1 MNSARNRSAAPPDES
16 ARGQAAA
23 TLFDP
28 VQDAAARPLNRWLSQ
43 LGHAMRRHA
52 TVIRYLQW
60 AVVLFYAVLL
70 IIPAFMPLPA
80 AEAGILSNLTLLAQF
95 LFWGLWW
102 PFVLLSIVLFGRL
115 WCGVLCPE
123 GALSEWTSL
132 RGLGRGTPR
141 WMRWGGWPTLA
152 FLLTTLYGQLIS
164 VYDYAQAALLILG
177 GSTLAAMLVGF
188 LYGRGKRVWCRYLC
202 PVSGVFSL
210 LAKLAPVHFY
220 VDEQRWRANA
230 PPHLPPPNCA
240 PLLDIRRMRGASACH
255 ACGRCSGQ
263 RDAVQLLAR
272 SSNEE
277 IVRYGRNADS
287 QWEVRLLLYGV
298 IGLAIGAFQW
308 TVSPWFISLKQA
320 MAEWLVA
327 RDIFWP
333 LEANA
338 PWWLLTHYPQ
348 LNDAFTWLDGL
359 AICLYLLGAGVL
371 LGGALHLLINSAS
384 RLAGQSPAFARQL
397 MLCLIPLGAAGLF
410 LGLSATTVKLLRY
423 EGLAL
428 LWVQPA
434 RAALLLA
441 AIAWCLW
448 LSERVCASLPAGRK
462 AFLLLSMALACSL
475 PGYAWWL
482 QFWGW

>member
-1 MNSARNRSAAPPDES
+1 
-16 ARGQAAA
+16 
-23 TLFDP
+23 
-28 VQDAAARPLNRWLSQ
+28 
-43 LGHAMRRHA
+43 MRRHA
-52 TVIRYLQW
+52 GVIRCVQW
-60 AVVLFYAVLL
+60 TVVLFYAVMLV
-70 IIPAFMPLPA
+70 IPALLPLPP
-80 AEAGILSNLTLLAQF
+80 AEAGMLNNLTLLAQF

-102 PFVLLSIVLFGRL
+102 PFVLLSVVLFGRL

-123 GALSEWTSL
+123 GALSEWASQ

-202 PVSGVFSL
+202 PVSGVFGL
-210 LAKLAPVHFY
+210 LAKLAPVHFH
-220 VDEQRWRANA
+220 VDEQRWRDNA

-263 RDAVQLLAR
+263 RDAVQLIAR

-277 IVRYGRNADS
+277 IVRYGNNPDNL
-287 QWEVRLLLYGV
+287 WEVRLLLYGV
-298 IGLAIGAFQW
+298 IGLAMGAFQW
-308 TVSPWFISLKQA
+308 TLSPWFISLKQGI
-320 MAEWLVA
+320 AEWLVA
-327 RDIFWP
+327 HEILWP

-359 AICLYLLGAGVL
+359 AICLYLLAASVL
-371 LGGALHLLINSAS
+371 LGGGMQLLVQLAS
-384 RLAGQSPAFARQL
+384 RLAGQTPAFARQL
-397 MLCLIPLGAAGLF
+397 LLCLIPLGAAGLF

-428 LWVQPA
+428 LWVQPT

-441 AIAWCLW
+441 AIGWCLW
-448 LSERVCASLPAGRK
+448 LSWRVCAGLSAARK
-462 AFLLLSMALACSL
+462 TGLCMSMALACSL
-475 PGYAWWL
+475 PAYGWWL

>member
-1 MNSARNRSAAPPDES
+1 MN
-16 ARGQAAA
+16 
-23 TLFDP
+23 T
-28 VQDAAARPLNRWLSQ
+28 WLTQ
-43 LGHAMRRHA
+43 VGHTMRRHA
-52 TVIRYLQW
+52 GVIRCVQW
-60 AVVLFYAVLL
+60 TVVLFYAVMLV
-70 IIPAFMPLPA
+70 IPALLPLPP
-80 AEAGILSNLTLLAQF
+80 AEAGMLNNLTLLAQF

-102 PFVLLSIVLFGRL
+102 PFVLLSVVLFGRL

-123 GALSEWTSL
+123 GALSEWASQ

-202 PVSGVFSL
+202 PVSGVFGL
-210 LAKLAPVHFY
+210 LAKLAPVHFH
-220 VDEQRWRANA
+220 VDEQRWRDNA

-263 RDAVQLLAR
+263 RDAVQLIAR

-277 IVRYGRNADS
+277 IVRYGNNPDNL
-287 QWEVRLLLYGV
+287 WEVRLLLYGV
-298 IGLAIGAFQW
+298 IGLAMGAFQW
-308 TVSPWFISLKQA
+308 TLSPWFISLKQGI
-320 MAEWLVA
+320 AEWLVA
-327 RDIFWP
+327 HEILWP

-359 AICLYLLGAGVL
+359 AICLYLLAASVL
-371 LGGALHLLINSAS
+371 LGGGMQLLVQLAS
-384 RLAGQSPAFARQL
+384 RLAGQTPAFARQL
-397 MLCLIPLGAAGLF
+397 LLCLIPLGAAGLF

-428 LWVQPA
+428 LWVQPT

-441 AIAWCLW
+441 AIGWCLW
-448 LSERVCASLPAGRK
+448 LSWRVCAGLSAARK
-462 AFLLLSMALACSL
+462 TGLCMSMALACSL
-475 PGYAWWL
+475 PAYGWWL

>member
-1 MNSARNRSAAPPDES
+1 MN
-16 ARGQAAA
+16 
-23 TLFDP
+23 T
-28 VQDAAARPLNRWLSQ
+28 WLTQ
-43 LGHAMRRHA
+43 VGHAMRRHA
-52 TVIRYLQW
+52 GVIRCVQW
-60 AVVLFYAVLL
+60 TVVLFYAVMLV
-70 IIPAFMPLPA
+70 IPALLPLPP
-80 AEAGILSNLTLLAQF
+80 AEAGILNNLTLLAQF

-102 PFVLLSIVLFGRL
+102 PFVLLSVVLFGRL

-123 GALSEWTSL
+123 GALSEWASQ

-202 PVSGVFSL
+202 PVSGVFGL
-210 LAKLAPVHFY
+210 LAKLAPLHFY
-220 VDEQRWRANA
+220 VDEQRWSANA
-230 PPHLPPPNCA
+230 APHLPPPNCA

-263 RDAVQLLAR
+263 RDAVQLIAR

-277 IVRYGRNADS
+277 IVRYGNNPDNL
-287 QWEVRLLLYGV
+287 WEVRLLLYGV
-298 IGLAIGAFQW
+298 IGLAMGAFQW

-359 AICLYLLGAGVL
+359 AISLYLLASSVL
-371 LGGALHLLINSAS
+371 LGGGLQLLIHLSS
-384 RLAGQSPAFARQL
+384 RLAGQTPAFARQL

-428 LWVQPA
+428 LWVQPS
-434 RAALLLA
+434 RAALLGA
-441 AIAWCLW
+441 AISWCLW
-448 LSERVCASLPAGRK
+448 LSWRVCTALPASRK
-462 AFLLLSMALACSL
+462 AALLLSMSLACSL
-475 PGYAWWL
+475 IGYGWWL
-482 QFWGW
+482 QFWSR

>member
-1 MNSARNRSAAPPDES
+1 
-16 ARGQAAA
+16 
-23 TLFDP
+23 
-28 VQDAAARPLNRWLSQ
+28 
-43 LGHAMRRHA
+43 MRRHA
-52 TVIRYLQW
+52 GVIRCVQW
-60 AVVLFYAVLL
+60 TVVLFYAVMLV
-70 IIPAFMPLPA
+70 IPALLPLPP
-80 AEAGILSNLTLLAQF
+80 AEAGMLNNLTLLAQF

-102 PFVLLSIVLFGRL
+102 PFVLLSVVLFGRL

-123 GALSEWTSL
+123 GALSEWASQ

-141 WMRWGGWPTLA
+141 WMRWGFWPTLA
-152 FLLTTLYGQLIS
+152 FALTTLYGQLIS

-202 PVSGVFSL
+202 PVSGVFGL
-210 LAKLAPVHFY
+210 LAKLAPVHFH
-220 VDEQRWRANA
+220 VDEQRWRDNA

-263 RDAVQLLAR
+263 RDAVQLIAR

-277 IVRYGRNADS
+277 IVRYGNNADN

-298 IGLAIGAFQW
+298 IGLAMGAFQW
-308 TVSPWFISLKQA
+308 TLSPWFISLKQGI
-320 MAEWLVA
+320 AEWLVA
-327 RDIFWP
+327 HDILWP

-359 AICLYLLGAGVL
+359 AICLYLLAASVL
-371 LGGALHLLINSAS
+371 LGGGMQLLVQLAS
-384 RLAGQSPAFARQL
+384 RLAGQTPAFARQL
-397 MLCLIPLGAAGLF
+397 LLCLIPLGAAGLF

-428 LWVQPA
+428 LWVQPT

-441 AIAWCLW
+441 AIGWCLW
-448 LSERVCASLPAGRK
+448 LSWRVCAGLSAARK
-462 AFLLLSMALACSL
+462 TGLCMSMALACSL
-475 PGYAWWL
+475 PAYGWWL